1 MRLKWWADRTNQQV
15 SAILSAG
22 LLFRSFIA
30 FWLPPGFDEAYYYI
44 YTLNPALSYFDH
56 PPLVALVTAI
66 GIWLTGDVSQFTIRV
81 GSLLLFPLTLYF
93 LYRATV
99 HLFSVRVGL
108 LTLAIASVIP
118 IFQLGFG
125 TFTLP
130 DSPLMLFWT
139 LALWIGAIEFFP
151 RGFSH
156 DRAYAPS
163 YRIALIGLVVGL
175 ACLGK
180 YHGFLLGFG
189 LLGFCITSRRY
200 WAVFRSPWT
209 ILSFLLFLIAFS
221 PVLYWNSQHEWISFV
236 FQSNRSIP
244 NQTYSLFNVFNVAL
258 MASLYLFP
266 TFGLPLWFVSIRE
279 IVSAVRSRFSN
290 SIHSFILWN
299 SAPVFLIFTLIGG
312 YQQILPGWTMPGFFA
327 ITPLLGLQV
336 ARWRS
341 KTLKRWLIGSTIAV
355 VTLLLIALSH
365 ITLGTLQKPGQ
376 FALFGGVVA
385 PQDDAS
391 IQLIDVKQLRREFSR
406 SPKLLAALKDAD
418 FMFSNRFHLA
428 GHIAMALTPINS
440 TPITCFDRRDL
451 RGFAFWSTAAQW
463 VGKDALYIT
472 TDVFQTQEDSAAEFV
487 PYFEKFTKL
496 GEVKLRRGGVV
507 IDRIHV
513 FQGTKLLKPFPRP
526 Y

>member
-1 MRLKWWADRTNQQV
+1 MQLKWWKDRTNQQV
-15 SAILSAG
+15 SAMLLAG
-22 LLFRSFIA
+22 LLFRGLIA

-66 GIWLTGDVSQFTIRV
+66 GIWLTGDVSQFSIRI
-81 GSLLLFPLTLYF
+81 GSLLLFPFTLYF

-99 HLFSVRVGL
+99 YLFSVRVGL
-108 LTLAIASVIP
+108 LTLAIASMIP

-130 DSPLMLFWT
+130 DSPLMLFWALT
-139 LALWIGAIEFFP
+139 LWVGAIEFFP
-151 RGFSH
+151 RNQ
-156 DRAYAPS
+156 AYIPS
-163 YRIALIGLVVGL
+163 SRIALIGLLVGL

-189 LLGFCITSRRY
+189 LLGFCITSRRH

-236 FQSNRSIP
+236 FQGNRSVP
-244 NQTYSLFNVFNVAL
+244 DRTYSLLSAFNVAL
-258 MASLYLFP
+258 MAALYLFP

-279 IVSAVRSRFSN
+279 IISVIRLRFSN

-327 ITPLLGLQV
+327 VSPLLGL
-336 ARWRS
+336 AASRWRS
-341 KTLKRWLIGSTIAV
+341 KTLKRWLIGSAIAIA
-355 VTLLLIALSH
+355 TLMLLALSH
-365 ITLGTLQKPGQ
+365 IAIGTLQKPGQ
-376 FALFGGVVA
+376 YAIFGGVVA
-385 PQDDAS
+385 PQNDAS
-391 IQLIDVKQLRREFSR
+391 IQLIDIKQLRREFSR
-406 SPKLLAALKDAD
+406 SPQLLAALKNAD

-451 RGFAFWSTAAQW
+451 RGFAFWSTATQW
-463 VGKDALYIT
+463 VGKTALYIT
-472 TDVFQTQEDSAAEFV
+472 TDEFQTQEDSAAEFM

-496 GEVKLRRGGVV
+496 GEVALRRGGVV

-513 FQGTKLLKPFPRP
+513 FQGTNLLKPFPRP